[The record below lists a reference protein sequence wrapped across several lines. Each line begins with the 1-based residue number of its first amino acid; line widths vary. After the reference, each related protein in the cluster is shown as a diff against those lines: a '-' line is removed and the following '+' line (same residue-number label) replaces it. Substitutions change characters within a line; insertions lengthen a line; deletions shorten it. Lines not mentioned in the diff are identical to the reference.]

1 MADYKE
7 GVDFEIRIVK
17 TKDGKT
23 AYKNRHFF
31 TKAEKEAMKAPKKS
45 EEKPSKSAT
54 KPKEKATTK
63 DAMSGYRKGDV
74 TTSPLSSSK
83 RGRGDGGA
91 EVVRRTADRAL
102 SKAATNKKPNNLAAT
117 IGSALGKAIG
127 SHQKPVVAVAPSSV
141 NPISKAAGKVGAAVG
156 SALAKANARVAK
168 SFDADP
174 KKVTTKNPRGYGG
187 YAKGGVVKRGK

>member
-7 GVDFEIRIVK
+7 GVDFEIRTVK

-31 TKAEKEAMKAPKKS
+31 TKAEKEAMKAPKKA
-45 EEKPSKSAT
+45 EAKSAT
-54 KPKEKATTK
+54 KPKEKAVTK
-63 DAMSGYRKGDV
+63 DAAKGYRKGDV
-74 TTSPLSSSK
+74 TTSTIPSTK

-91 EVVRRTADRAL
+91 EVVRRNADKAL
-102 SKAATNKKPNNLAAT
+102 DRVDSAKKPDSVASAV
-117 IGSALGKAIG
+117 GSALGKAIG
-127 SHQKPVVAVAPSSV
+127 SHQKPVVATAPKTV
-141 NPISKAAGKVGAAVG
+141 NPISKAAGKVGAAIG

-168 SFDADP
+168 SFQNDP

-187 YAKGGVVKRGK
+187 YVKGGMVKKGK